1 MNVKSTFTLIHKHT
15 VQSNIK
21 KYRRFVIDAIN
32 NIIKANGVS
41 NQLQRVVDGSGN
53 TSIIVWGQTW
63 DCVGVKAKLIQLL
76 VIGFLT
82 VR

>member
-1 MNVKSTFTLIHKHT
+1 M
-15 VQSNIK
+15 
-21 KYRRFVIDAIN
+21 IDAIN

-41 NQLQRVVDGSGN
+41 SQLQRVVDGSGN

-76 VIGFLT
+76 EIGFLT